1 MRRDDLYALPEALPA
16 PVDDGACDHL
26 PGARVPPVPLPSTGG
41 RDVDLSKVGAPL
53 AVVYCYPRTGAPDRE
68 PPGGLDAWNALPGAR
83 GCTPE
88 SCAFRD
94 RHGELRALGAEVFG
108 LSTQTAEYQREAAE
122 RLRLPFELLSD
133 AGFALTESLGLPT
146 FEVEGFRLLK
156 RLTLVIDEGR
166 VSKVFYPVFP
176 PDKHPEEVLRW
187 LSRRR

>member
-1 MRRDDLYALPEALPA
+1 MICTPCPNPFQRRSMTGPA
-16 PVDDGACDHL
+16 TTCRGHEY
-26 PGARVPPVPLPSTGG
+26 LPSRCPRRAAGMSIS
-41 RDVDLSKVGAPL
+41 RRSAPRWRSST
-53 AVVYCYPRTGAPDRE
+53 ATPRTGVPDRE
-68 PPGGLDAWNALPGAR
+68 PPGGLEAWNALPGAR

-88 SCAFRD
+88 ACAFRD
-94 RHGELRALGAEVFG
+94 HHGELRALGAEVFG
-108 LSTQTAEYQREAAE
+108 LSTQTTEYQREAAE

-166 VSKVFYPVFP
+166 VAKVFYPVFP

-187 LSRRR
+187 LAQRR